1 MLNLRNQSTR
11 RVDVVTNAAVSSGSL
26 TYMNQILGIPIS
38 HAANGATVTFIQE
51 GLVSLSYTGQGTIG
65 AGTYLYWDV
74 SAAGLTI
81 YPGAADVE
89 VGQVVG
95 PDPDGVSGKYLVR
108 MNIGFPRAAS
118 GNAQSSIA
126 S

>member
-11 RVDVVTNAAVSSGSL
+11 RIDVKVTADVSSGSL
-26 TYMNQILGIPIS
+26 AYMDQILGIPVE
-38 HAANGATVTFIQE
+38 HKLNGNTVTFIQE
-51 GLVSLSYTGQGTIG
+51 GIVSLTYSGQGTIG

-89 VGQVVG
+89 VGQVIG
-95 PDPDGVSGKYLVR
+95 ADPDGVSGRYLVR